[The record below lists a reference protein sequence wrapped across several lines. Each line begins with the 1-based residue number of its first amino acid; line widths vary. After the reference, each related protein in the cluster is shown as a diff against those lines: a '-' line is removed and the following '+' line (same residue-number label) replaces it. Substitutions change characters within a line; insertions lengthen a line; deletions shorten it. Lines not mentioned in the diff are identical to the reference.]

1 VICVITPTSF
11 LAVGQAYRQFDQV
24 SQVSDDELS
33 TAADGTTL

>member
-24 SQVSDDELS
+24 SDDELS
-33 TAADGTTL
+33 AAADGTTL